1 MVTDIHSGKCTASIT
16 EHQGS
21 AASITDIF
29 VTEDSISVG
38 YIILVLVFT
47 SISTH
52 SIASLSGTGFGC
64 SLISFDAYKQP

>member
-38 YIILVLVFT
+38 YIILVFT

-52 SIASLSGTGFGC
+52 SIVSLSGTRFGC
-64 SLISFDAYKQP
+64 SFISFDAYKQP